1 MAKILIIDDDPVYS
15 DMTQQRLERVGHTV
29 QIQVGPFGAT
39 AAMSDDKLDLIILDV
54 FMPALSGPDLLDILH
69 KNYPGAKTRVL
80 LCSSMDPAPL
90 ACIAAERG
98 ADGSVSKAAG
108 RFEFLDA
115 VDAALR
121 LERKA

>member
-15 DMTQQRLERVGHTV
+15 DMTKQRLERVGHTV
-29 QIQVGPFGAT
+29 QIQLGPFGAA
-39 AAMSDDKLDLIILDV
+39 AAMNDDELDLIILDV

-69 KNYPGAKTRVL
+69 KNYPHSRTRVL

-90 ACIAAERG
+90 ASLAAERG

-108 RFEFLDA
+108 RFDFLDA
-115 VDAALR
+115 VDRVLSIQR
-121 LERKA
+121 RQ